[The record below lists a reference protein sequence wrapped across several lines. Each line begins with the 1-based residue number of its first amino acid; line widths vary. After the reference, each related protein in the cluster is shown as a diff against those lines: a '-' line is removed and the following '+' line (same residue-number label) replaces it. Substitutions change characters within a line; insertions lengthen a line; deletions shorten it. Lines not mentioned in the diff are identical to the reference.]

1 MIERH
6 SSRRRRLDAGFLA
19 ERLAGARS
27 YDRIA
32 GYFSSSIL
40 EVAGEALESVRGR
53 IRVVCNSALSR
64 ADVEAARA
72 AQAALR
78 REWCDS
84 RPEELGDAARPRFRR
99 LHGLLRSGKLAV
111 RVLPDEVFGLIHGK
125 AGVVTRAGGR
135 RTCFLGSANET
146 ARAFRLNYELLWE
159 DDAPDAVAWVQEE
172 FDALWSSPFAVP
184 LAEFVVRDL
193 DRLARREVIGGVA
206 DWREAPD
213 PAPVVVEAPVYRRD
227 AGLWEH
233 QKHFVKLAFDAH
245 RGPHGARFVLADE
258 VGLGKTLQLAM
269 AAQLM
274 ALSGER
280 PVLVLAPRTLV
291 RQWQDELDARLG
303 MPSAVWTGRQWVD
316 ERGVEH
322 PGAGPASVRRCPRRV
337 GIVSTGLITSGSEAA
352 ELLAGLRFECVI
364 LDEAHRA
371 RRRNLDAERPYA
383 PARPNNLLRFL
394 QEVAPRTKS
403 LLLATATPAQLH
415 PVEAHDLLD
424 ALARGSDAVL
434 GGPGSRWRDA
444 RPALDLVLGRTP
456 PPSAFDER
464 WDWLRNPFPPRSEGR
479 DFEILRRTLAL
490 PDAAAHAPGRAAD
503 RLRAPDRQR
512 IEDGFPRFV
521 ERHNPWVRTIV
532 LRTRGQLERTIDP
545 ETGAPCLAPV
555 RVRLHGES
563 DADAL
568 RLPPFLQ
575 DAYGLAER
583 FCALLAERANAGF
596 FRTLLLRRMGSTMYA
611 GRRTVERL
619 LRGGGPRGAAGGGRR
634 WSRADGRAGPRG
646 GALIDDLGG
655 QAAEDGAM
663 AGAGDAPAPEE
674 GRALAGDAS
683 APDEGGPLA
692 GDEVPAEHEDEVL
705 AEEEDE
711 AAEDEAAEDEA
722 AEGEDR
728 SAAWRALTGPER
740 DVLLRLRRALS
751 AERGLDPKYAAVRRL
766 LVEEDWLRRGCIVF
780 SQYFDSV
787 RWLAGRLSIDLPDE
801 PVGLYAGANRS
812 GVLRG
817 GAFTACRRDALQDA
831 VRRGETR
838 LLLGTDAASEGL
850 NLQRLGALVN
860 LDLPWNP
867 SRLEQRK
874 GRIQRIGQV
883 RSEVDVCNL
892 RYAGSVEDRVRRLLS
907 ERLENV
913 ARLFGQL
920 PDTLEDAWVQVA
932 LGRVE
937 DAKRTIDAVPD
948 RHPFVLRHREV
959 RPVDWES
966 CARVLDADAKRRALA
981 RGWDGR

>member
-6 SSRRRRLDAGFLA
+6 SSRRRPLDAGFLA

-53 IRVVCNSALSR
+53 VRVVCNSALSR

-99 LHGLLRSGKLAV
+99 LHDLLRSGKLEV

-125 AGVVTRAGGR
+125 AGVVTLAGGR

-159 DDAPDAVAWVQEE
+159 DDEPDAVAWVQEE

-206 DWREAPD
+206 DWRQAPD

-274 ALSGER
+274 ALTGER

-322 PGAGPASVRRCPRRV
+322 PGAGPAAIRRCPRRV
-337 GIVSTGLITSGSEAA
+337 GIVSTGLITSRSEAA
-352 ELLAGLRFECVI
+352 AQLTGLRFECVI

-371 RRRNLDAERPYA
+371 RRRNLDAKRPFA

-394 QEVAPRTKS
+394 QEVAPRAKS
-403 LLLATATPAQLH
+403 LLLATATPVQLH

-434 GGPGSRWRDA
+434 GGPGSRWRDPRA
-444 RPALDLVLGRTP
+444 ALDLVLGRTP
-456 PPSAFDER
+456 PPAGFDER

-490 PDAAAHAPGRAAD
+490 PDAAAHAPGRAAG

-512 IEDGFPRFV
+512 VDEGFPRFV

-532 LRTRGQLERTIDP
+532 LRTRGQLEDTLDP
-545 ETGAPCLAPV
+545 ETGAPVLTPV

-583 FCALLAERANAGF
+583 FCALLAERSNAGF
-596 FRTLLLRRMGSTMYA
+596 FRTLLLRRMGSTMEA
-611 GRRTVERL
+611 GRRTVDRL
-619 LRGGGPRGAAGGGRR
+619 LRDGEPRVDAGGGEE
-634 WSRADGRAGPRG
+634 S
-646 GALIDDLGG
+646 
-655 QAAEDGAM
+655 AED
-663 AGAGDAPAPEE
+663 E
-674 GRALAGDAS
+674 ALAA
-683 APDEGGPLA
+683 
-692 GDEVPAEHEDEVL
+692 
-705 AEEEDE
+705 EEDE
-711 AAEDEAAEDEA
+711 AAAEDEAEEDEA
-722 AEGEDR
+722 AEGEGP
-728 SAAWRALTGPER
+728 AAARRALTGPER
-740 DVLLRLRRALS
+740 DVLLRLRRALD
-751 AERGLDPKYAAVRRL
+751 ADRGRDPKYAAVRRL
-766 LVEEDWLRRGCIVF
+766 LVDEGWLRRGCIVF

-787 RWLAGRLSIDLPDE
+787 RWLAGRLSNDLPDE

-817 GAFTACRRDALQDA
+817 GAFTACRRAALQDA

-920 PDTLEDAWVQVA
+920 PDTLEDAWVQAA

-937 DAKRTIDAVPD
+937 EAKRTIDAVP
-948 RHPFVLRHREV
+948 RRPPFALRHHEV